1 MPTDPKEEPKQ
12 LGELARLLQK
22 EISASSGLSAAT
34 ESLSE
39 RLRKAARSSGPP
51 PKFEELSRD
60 LAARIVEAYQERE
73 REEAVNEE
81 RLGAAIQ
88 WIESKWGE
96 QSCPYC
102 QHVAWQVGTPLE
114 ITVAEGEV
122 MSPAFP
128 VMCGNCGHTTF
139 VNAIKA
145 GLLSE
150 PENEE

>member
-1 MPTDPKEEPKQ
+1 M
-12 LGELARLLQK
+12 
-22 EISASSGLSAAT
+22 SAAT

-39 RLRKAARSSGPP
+39 RLRKAVRNASPSPD
-51 PKFEELSRD
+51 FEELTRD
-60 LAARIVEAYQERE
+60 LAARFVEAREERE
-73 REEAVNEE
+73 RREAVDAK
-81 RLGAAIQ
+81 RLDAAIQ

-96 QSCPYC
+96 QACPYC
-102 QHVAWQVGTPLE
+102 QHVEWQVGTPLE

-150 PENEE
+150 PDEAEE